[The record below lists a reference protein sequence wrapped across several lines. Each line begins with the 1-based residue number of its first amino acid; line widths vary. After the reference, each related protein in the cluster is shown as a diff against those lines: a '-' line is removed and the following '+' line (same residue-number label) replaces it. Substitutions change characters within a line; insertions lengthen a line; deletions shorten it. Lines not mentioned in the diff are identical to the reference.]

1 MLLYVTYKPNCTFII
16 PSPTQQPLPQELDQL
31 IIFPP
36 VALNKLFYTP
46 NKSWEFFLDRE
57 IWWPLTRPPSGF
69 GLLHWTVE
77 PKRKRWRRPCCN
89 WNGPGR
95 WNRHGLPRASF
106 RSPRVQE
113 GQLERGGEENQ
124 GKKDLILICSDVC
137 FYVKILIYYD
147 FDKDKLY
154 IINNSVSIRFRHFKL
169 NLFTCQ
175 PMFKKTLWIQWW
187 KICLF
192 FFARASGS
200 VSRDVSWEGL
210 MGLENRS
217 GDNVGYHGTLC
228 NHIARQYNIMSH
240 SII

>member
-31 IIFPP
+31 IIFSP

-46 NKSWEFFLDRE
+46 NKSWEFFLDRG

-124 GKKDLILICSDVC
+124 GKKDLILNCSDVC
-137 FYVKILIYYD
+137 FYVKVLIYYD
-147 FDKDKLY
+147 FDKDELY
-154 IINNSVSIRFRHFKL
+154 IINNSVSIRFRHFEL

-175 PMFKKTLWIQWW
+175 PMFKTRFEFSGGRFVFFLRGQVAAFQFHRGMFHRRDWWDW
-187 KICLF
+187 KI
-192 FFARASGS
+192 GP
-200 VSRDVSWEGL
+200 V
-210 MGLENRS
+210 
-217 GDNVGYHGTLC
+217 
-228 NHIARQYNIMSH
+228 IM
-240 SII
+240 